1 MTPNTR
7 HSTLLTKV
15 PEVTAI
21 FWLTKV
27 LTTGVGE
34 STSDFLVKQVGKG
47 GAVFLGMIAFAAA
60 LIWQFKTSRYTPGVY
75 WLAVAMVA
83 VFGTLAADAVH
94 VGLGV
99 PYYASSTLYAVILA
113 GIFVAWY
120 RTEGTLSIHSIY
132 TPRREVFYWLAVL
145 ATFALGTAVG
155 DLTARSF
162 GWGYLSSAVV
172 FGCAI
177 AVPAIAYWRTNLNPI
192 LIFWTAYVLT
202 RPLGASLADWLG
214 KNHDIGGLGLG
225 DGTVSVA
232 GALLIVGLVSY
243 LARNQRAISPDLRPQ
258 PQE

>member
-47 GAVFLGMIAFAAA
+47 GAVFLGTIAFAAA
-60 LIWQFKTSRYTPGVY
+60 LIWQFKTSRYTPGIY

-99 PYYASSTLYAVILA
+99 PYVVSTACYGAVLA
-113 GIFVAWY
+113 AIFIAWH
-120 RTEGTLSIHSIY
+120 RSEGTLSIHSIS
-132 TPRREVFYWLAVL
+132 TPRRETYYWLTVL
-145 ATFALGTAVG
+145 ATFALG
-155 DLTARSF
+155 
-162 GWGYLSSAVV
+162 
-172 FGCAI
+172 
-177 AVPAIAYWRTNLNPI
+177 
-192 LIFWTAYVLT
+192 
-202 RPLGASLADWLG
+202 
-214 KNHDIGGLGLG
+214 
-225 DGTVSVA
+225 
-232 GALLIVGLVSY
+232 
-243 LARNQRAISPDLRPQ
+243 
-258 PQE
+258 